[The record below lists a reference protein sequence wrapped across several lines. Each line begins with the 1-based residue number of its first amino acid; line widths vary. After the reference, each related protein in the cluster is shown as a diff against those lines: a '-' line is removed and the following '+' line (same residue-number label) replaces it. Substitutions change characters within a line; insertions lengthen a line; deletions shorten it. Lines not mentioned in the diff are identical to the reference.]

1 MKNINNKPI
10 KIYASKLNKNIK
22 LNPYFVTGLTEAEGC
37 FSITKHKDNR
47 AKNNISIGLR
57 FKLTMLSNEMDLL
70 QNLKLF
76 FNCGVITINKDGS
89 IDFLVRDIKSL
100 NKIIIPHFMDFPLRG
115 TKHLDFLS
123 FKDALGLI
131 NNKEHLTKIGLDKLI
146 LISTEMNSNR
156 TYEKLYVPLHAIE
169 GNSEYLPISGDYING
184 FIAGDGCLSLSI
196 SPTNFGKMSLQ
207 ISQHKNNKAL
217 LYSIASYFKSPNN
230 IYYHDTDSLQITLS
244 GKKL

>member
-1 MKNINNKPI
+1 MKNMNNTSIN
-10 KIYASKLNKNIK
+10 IYPSKYNKNIK

-47 AKNNISIGLR
+47 AKNNITIGLR

-89 IDFLVRDIKSL
+89 IDYLVRDIKSL
-100 NKIIIPHFMDFPLRG
+100 NMVIIPHFINFPLRG
-115 TKHLDFLS
+115 TKYLDFLS
-123 FKDALGLI
+123 FKEALNLI
-131 NNKEHLTKIGLDKLI
+131 NNKEHLSKIGLDKLI
-146 LISTEMNSNR
+146 AISIEMNSKR
-156 TYEKLYVPLHAIE
+156 SDEKLYVPLHTIE
-169 GNSEYLPISGDYING
+169 GNSEYLPLSGDYING

-196 SPTNFGKMSLQ
+196 SSTNFGKMSLQ
-207 ISQHKNNKAL
+207 ISQHKNNKPL
-217 LYSIASYFKSPNN
+217 LLAIATYFKSPDK
-230 IYYHDTDSLQITLS
+230 IYYHDIDSLQITLS